1 MSPAEALLV
10 LAAGA
15 GAGAANALAGGGT
28 LLAFPAL
35 LAVGLPPV
43 QANTTCSVGL
53 LGGYAG
59 GSVAYRAELTGQGSR
74 ARGLLVASVLGGLA
88 GAVLL
93 LATPGDGFRVVVP
106 YLVLLAC
113 GLLAVQPRLAKALT
127 LRGVAGPHPGWE
139 AQLAVGLAAVYGSYF
154 GAGLGVVLLAVLGVL
169 VPDGLQRLNALKG
182 VLSLV
187 VNLVGATIF
196 VVTGHVDALAAVL
209 LAVGAFVGG
218 TAGVR
223 LARRLPPEAVRAGV
237 VAVGVVV
244 AIVLLVRR

>member
-1 MSPAEALLV
+1 VSPLDALLV
-10 LAAGA
+10 LAAGC

-59 GSVAYRAELTGQGSR
+59 GSVAYRAELAGQGRR
-74 ARGLLVASVLGGLA
+74 ARW
-88 GAVLL
+88 LL
-93 LATPGDGFRVVVP
+93 LASVSGGVAGAALLLALPGDSFRAVVP
-106 YLVLLAC
+106 FLVLLSC
-113 GLLAVQPRLAKALT
+113 GLLAAQPWLAAALEA
-127 LRGVAGPHPGWE
+127 RGVAREHPGWE

-154 GAGLGVVLLAVLGVL
+154 GAGLGVVLLALLGAL

-187 VNLVGATIF
+187 VNLVGATLF
-196 VVTGHVDALAAVL
+196 VVTGHVDPLAAVL
-209 LAVGAFVGG
+209 LAAGAFVGG
-218 TAGVR
+218 TYGVR
-223 LARRLPPEAVRAGV
+223 LARRLPPEAVRAAV

>member
-1 MSPAEALLV
+1 VSPGDALLV
-10 LAAGA
+10 LAAGVGG
-15 GAGAANALAGGGT
+15 GAVNALAGGGT

-59 GSVAYRAELTGQGSR
+59 GSVAYRAELSGQGSK
-74 ARGLLVASVLGGLA
+74 ARGLLLSAVLGGVV

-93 LATPGDGFRVVVP
+93 LALPGDSFRTVVP
-106 YLVLLAC
+106 FLVLLSC
-113 GLLAVQPRLAKALT
+113 GLLAVQPRLAAALT
-127 LRGVAGPHPGWE
+127 ARGLARPHPGWE
-139 AQLAVGLAAVYGSYF
+139 AQLAVGVAAVYGSYF

-187 VNLVGATIF
+187 VNLVGATLF

-218 TAGVR
+218 TYGVR
-223 LARRLPPEAVRAGV
+223 LARRLPPEAVRAAV